1 MAYEKAIAS
10 FFPVAVVVECDAA
23 LFFPIFGWNLDGG
36 DFAEPFE
43 NLAVRAFIFGRQ
55 GVSQRKFENIL
66 DSGQV

>member
-23 LFFPIFGWNLDGG
+23 LFFSIFGWNMDGG

>member
-1 MAYEKAIAS
+1 MAYAKAIAS
-10 FFPVAVVVECDAA
+10 FFPVAVVVECDAV
-23 LFFPIFGWNLDGG
+23 LFFSIFGWNLDGE